1 MMAFL
6 RAARKDE
13 VAPGSICE
21 FQVAGK
27 PVAVA
32 NVAGKFCALSSICVH
47 QAGPLGEGE
56 LDGNVVTC
64 PWHGWQYDV
73 TTGKVVTSPTLGV
86 DTYPVEVR
94 GEDIF
99 VDVG

>member
-1 MMAFL
+1 M

-13 VAPGSICE
+13 VAPGTICE
-21 FQVAGK
+21 FQVGGK

-32 NVAGKFCALSSICVH
+32 NVSGKFCALSSRGAH
-47 QAGPLGEGE
+47 KAGPLGEGE
-56 LDGNVVTC
+56 LEGNVVTC

-73 TTGKVVTSPTLGV
+73 TTGKVVTSPSLGV

-99 VDVG
+99 VEVG

>member
-1 MMAFL
+1 MPFV
-6 RAARKDE
+6 RAARKSE

-21 FQVAGK
+21 FQVGDK
-27 PVAVA
+27 SVAIA
-32 NVAGKFCALSSICVH
+32 NVAGKFCAISGICAH

-56 LDGNVVTC
+56 LEGQVVTC

-73 TTGKVVTSPTLGV
+73 TTGKVAQKPSLGV
-86 DTYPVEVR
+86 DSYPVEVR
-94 GEDIF
+94 GDDIF